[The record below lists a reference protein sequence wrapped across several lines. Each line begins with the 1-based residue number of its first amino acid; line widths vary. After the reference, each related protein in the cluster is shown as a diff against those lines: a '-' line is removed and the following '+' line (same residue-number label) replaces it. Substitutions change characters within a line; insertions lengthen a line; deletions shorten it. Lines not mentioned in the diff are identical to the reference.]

1 MRLKTA
7 AGLASTVAGLGCLV
21 AAGYEGLH
29 YSAWADPGALGGM
42 LRWGGA
48 ALVFFAVPA
57 ALAVIWFAR
66 ELHREAGKLG
76 LSPAQAAMIQLA
88 VMEAAHREWSR
99 YNQEWSEELTQS
111 VMGPVRD
118 HKQ

>member
-21 AAGYEGLH
+21 VAGYEGLH
-29 YSAWADPGALGGM
+29 YSSWADPGAAGGM

-48 ALVFFAVPA
+48 AIIFLAVPA
-57 ALAVIWFAR
+57 AMIVVWFVR

-76 LSPAQAAMIQLA
+76 LSPMQTAMIELA
-88 VMEAAHREWSR
+88 VMEVAHEEWHR
-99 YNQEWSEELTQS
+99 HNEAWSAELTQS
-111 VMGPVRD
+111 VMGPERNW
-118 HKQ
+118 Q